1 LIELEEASFS
11 YGGAPVLESL
21 RLTLEPG
28 AFQMLV
34 GAAGAGKTTLLRL
47 CHLDL
52 APRGGRIRFF
62 GRPVAATDRDEVAAV
77 RRLVGLV
84 PQHCRFLDHL
94 PLVDNVA
101 LPLRAAGIAA
111 EARAEDLRALLVW
124 VGLAEH
130 AAAPPRA
137 LSAPE
142 RQLAALARAVILS
155 PEVILVDE
163 PGEGDRDAALRLL
176 GLLVELNRMGK
187 AVLVATRDPE
197 LASAVEGRVPFTLL
211 HVAGGRI
218 GASAELLA

>member
-11 YGGAPVLESL
+11 YGRTPVLESL

-52 APRGGRIRFF
+52 APLGGRIRFF
-62 GRPVAATDRDEVAAV
+62 GRPVGATDRDEVAAV
-77 RRLVGLV
+77 RRLVSFV
-84 PQHCRFLDHL
+84 PQECPFLDHL

-101 LPLRAAGIAA
+101 LPLRAVGIPA
-111 EARAEDLRALLVW
+111 EARAEDLWALLEW
-124 VGLAEH
+124 VGLADR

-137 LSAPE
+137 MSAPE

-163 PGEGDRDAALRLL
+163 PGGGDRDAAFRLL
-176 GLLVELNRMGK
+176 ALLVELNRMGK
-187 AVLVATRDPE
+187 AVLVATRNPE
-197 LASAVEGRVPFTLL
+197 LALAIEGCVPFALL
-211 HVAGGRI
+211 ALAGGRI
-218 GASAELLA
+218 GARESVA